1 MLKNQ
6 ILLITKYSLLIK
18 TKYILVYLM
27 TLYIENELNKKIKTT
42 SFFHVKPDKIT
53 YLFLLLNDANL
64 KV

>member
-27 TLYIENELNKKIKTT
+27 TLYIENELNKKTNTT
-42 SFFHVKPDKIT
+42 SFFHVKSDKIT
-53 YLFLLLNDANL
+53 YLFFTS
-64 KV
+64 K